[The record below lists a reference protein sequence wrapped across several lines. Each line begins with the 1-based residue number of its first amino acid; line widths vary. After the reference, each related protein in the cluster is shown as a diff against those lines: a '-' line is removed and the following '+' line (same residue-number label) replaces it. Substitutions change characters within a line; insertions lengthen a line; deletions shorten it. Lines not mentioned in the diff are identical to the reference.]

1 MKNMQSTA
9 LAIVRCCSLFKKS
22 RGMRLLGGISCAVL
36 CSSLI
41 GCRLPRVAETVEI
54 NGKSYRT
61 GFYGDCY
68 LMDDLPL
75 SGLEYEL
82 DEITY
87 QALQHPE
94 FDLWYNG
101 SDSVMYCAED
111 QWEAAKTYYAD
122 DQQYSY
128 YCSVG
133 VAIQDQ
139 NNPTEDKIKPT
150 VYDISEKVDVQKFK
164 ELLEF
169 GEGNEYIPFAY
180 GKNSEQEQKTVT
192 MPLPDDKQR
201 LIFYRE
207 SKDGCFC
214 SYRGSHFYV
223 VNGQLFL
230 TYQYHP
236 NKWIA
241 TPVPEALS
249 NYFCELAKDFDEI
262 NKETATNEGKSTKS

>member
-1 MKNMQSTA
+1 
-9 LAIVRCCSLFKKS
+9 
-22 RGMRLLGGISCAVL
+22 MRLLGGISCAVL

-41 GCRLPRVAETVEI
+41 GCLPTVAETVEI

-87 QALQHPE
+87 RALQHPE

-122 DQQYSY
+122 DQQYLY

-133 VAIQDQ
+133 V
-139 NNPTEDKIKPT
+139 TIKET
-150 VYDISEKVDVQKFK
+150 TIDFLS
-164 ELLEF
+164 
-169 GEGNEYIPFAY
+169 GE
-180 GKNSEQEQKTVT
+180 
-192 MPLPDDKQR
+192 QR
-201 LIFYRE
+201 R
-207 SKDGCFC
+207 
-214 SYRGSHFYV
+214 
-223 VNGQLFL
+223 LFL
-230 TYQYHP
+230 L
-236 NKWIA
+236 
-241 TPVPEALS
+241 LS
-249 NYFCELAKDFDEI
+249 
-262 NKETATNEGKSTKS
+262 GKSFLCGGRATVSDLSISTKGMDCNACSGSIV

>member
-1 MKNMQSTA
+1 MKHMQSMA
-9 LAIVRCCSLFKKS
+9 LAIVRCYSLFKKS

-41 GCRLPRVAETVEI
+41 GCLPTVAETVEI

-61 GFYGDCY
+61 SFYGDCY

-75 SGLEYEL
+75 SGAEYEL

-87 QALQHPE
+87 WALQHPE
-94 FDLWYNG
+94 FDFWYNG
-101 SDSVMYCAED
+101 ADSVMYCAED

-122 DQQYSY
+122 DQQYLY

-133 VAIQDQ
+133 VTIKDQ
-139 NNPTEDKIKPT
+139 TEPTL
-150 VYDISEKVDVQKFK
+150 YDISGKVDTQKFK

-180 GKNSEQEQKTVT
+180 GKNSEQERKTVT

-214 SYRGSHFYV
+214 SYRGSHFYAV
-223 VNGQLFL
+223 DGQLYL
-230 TYQYHP
+230 TYQYQMGR
-236 NKWIA
+236 KEWIA
-241 TPVPEALS
+241 TPVPETLS
-249 NYFCELAKDFDEI
+249 SYFCELVKDFDEI

>member
-1 MKNMQSTA
+1 MKHMQSMA
-9 LAIVRCCSLFKKS
+9 LAIVRCYSLFKKS

-41 GCRLPRVAETVEI
+41 GCLPTVAETVEI

-87 QALQHPE
+87 RALQHPE

-122 DQQYSY
+122 DQQYLY

-133 VAIQDQ
+133 VTIKDQ
-139 NNPTEDKIKPT
+139 TEPTL
-150 VYDISEKVDVQKFK
+150 YDISGKVDTQKFK
-164 ELLEF
+164 NLERGTNIF
-169 GEGNEYIPFAY
+169 RLPMEKTASRN
-180 GKNSEQEQKTVT
+180 GK
-192 MPLPDDKQR
+192 PLQCPCR
-201 LIFYRE
+201 I
-207 SKDGCFC
+207 
-214 SYRGSHFYV
+214 
-223 VNGQLFL
+223 
-230 TYQYHP
+230 
-236 NKWIA
+236 
-241 TPVPEALS
+241 
-249 NYFCELAKDFDEI
+249 
-262 NKETATNEGKSTKS
+262 TNND

>member
-9 LAIVRCCSLFKKS
+9 LAIVRCYSLFKKS
-22 RGMRLLGGISCAVL
+22 KGMRLLGGISCAVL

-61 GFYGDCY
+61 GFYGDNY

-75 SGLEYEL
+75 SGVEYEL

-87 QALQHPE
+87 RALQHPE

-122 DQQYSY
+122 DQQYLY

-133 VAIQDQ
+133 VTIKDQ
-139 NNPTEDKIKPT
+139 TEPTL
-150 VYDISEKVDVQKFK
+150 YDISGKVDTQKFK

-192 MPLPDDKQR
+192 MPLPDDRQR

-223 VNGQLFL
+223 VDGQLFL
-230 TYQYHP
+230 TYQYQMGT
-236 NKWIA
+236 KEWIA
-241 TPVPEALS
+241 TPVPETLS
-249 NYFCELAKDFDEI
+249 SYFCELVKDFDEI

>member
-1 MKNMQSTA
+1 
-9 LAIVRCCSLFKKS
+9 
-22 RGMRLLGGISCAVL
+22 MRLLGGISCAVL

-41 GCRLPRVAETVEI
+41 GCLPTVAETVEI

-87 QALQHPE
+87 RALQHPE

-122 DQQYSY
+122 DQQYLY

-133 VAIQDQ
+133 VTIKDQ
-139 NNPTEDKIKPT
+139 TEPTI
-150 VYDISEKVDVQKFK
+150 YDISGKVDTQKYYQTIGT
-164 ELLEF
+164 
-169 GEGNEYIPFAY
+169 GEGGYGRYYLYSATNVRLQELSLSYTLPKKWLNNVATFGLVGRNLWMIYCKAPF
-180 GKNSEQEQKTVT
+180 
-192 MPLPDDKQR
+192 D
-201 LIFYRE
+201 
-207 SKDGCFC
+207 
-214 SYRGSHFYV
+214 
-223 VNGQLFL
+223 
-230 TYQYHP
+230 
-236 NKWIA
+236 
-241 TPVPEALS
+241 PELSASTSS
-249 NYFCELAKDFDEI
+249 NYYMNVDYFMQPSMRNIGFNVKVQF
-262 NKETATNEGKSTKS
+262 